1 MKNLFLTLLILS
13 TLYLIPAPSHAAL
26 SDGLVGYW
34 TFDGKD
40 TNWGTNKTNDVS
52 GQGNTGTMTSMSTT
66 TSPVMGKIGQ
76 ALKFNGSSS
85 YITVPDNSSI
95 DLATNFTVTGW
106 IKRNV
111 LGNYDVIYGSGQQTN
126 YWYVQISNGNKLVF
140 SKRDITD
147 FSANTVIDA
156 NWHHIAVVKNG
167 DSGTNLSFY
176 FDGKA
181 DGTASVGSV
190 TTPSGTKYIGNFA
203 SGGSIFHGNLDD
215 VRIYNRALS
224 ASEVAKLYKQG
235 AAKLAVSPV
244 NSIKSGLVGYWTFD
258 GKDTNWGTNKTND
271 VSGQGNTGTMV
282 SMSTTTSPVVG
293 KIGQALRF
301 NGGVS
306 NANGSYID
314 VTNQAS
320 FNFERTNSFSSSV
333 WIKPQTLSSTIQ
345 HIVGNLGNTS
355 PYRGWELW
363 IDSAGRVN
371 LTLESTYP
379 TDQLAVHTNSALS
392 LNKWQNVSFTYNGT
406 SAPSGVTIYVNG
418 ISQTL
423 TTDQNTLSA
432 TIQNSVDFGIG
443 QRTDNIGS
451 NSWPFTGFIDDVRV
465 YSRALSASE
474 VNQLYKLGA
483 TVSR

>member
-1 MKNLFLTLLILS
+1 
-13 TLYLIPAPSHAAL
+13 
-26 SDGLVGYW
+26 GLVGYW

-40 TNWGTNKTNDVS
+40 TNWS
-52 GQGNTGTMTSMSTT
+52 
-66 TSPVMGKIGQ
+66 
-76 ALKFNGSSS
+76 
-85 YITVPDNSSI
+85 
-95 DLATNFTVTGW
+95 
-106 IKRNV
+106 
-111 LGNYDVIYGSGQQTN
+111 
-126 YWYVQISNGNKLVF
+126 
-140 SKRDITD
+140 
-147 FSANTVIDA
+147 
-156 NWHHIAVVKNG
+156 
-167 DSGTNLSFY
+167 
-176 FDGKA
+176 
-181 DGTASVGSV
+181 
-190 TTPSGTKYIGNFA
+190 
-203 SGGSIFHGNLDD
+203 
-215 VRIYNRALS
+215 
-224 ASEVAKLYKQG
+224 
-235 AAKLAVSPV
+235 
-244 NSIKSGLVGYWTFD
+244 
-258 GKDTNWGTNKTND
+258 TNKTND

-451 NSWPFTGFIDDVRV
+451 NSRPFTGFIDDVRV

-483 TVSR
+483 AVSR